1 MTKDE
6 KKKIIDSFRINSRY
20 RSRLIP
26 IQLLLQNEKRN
37 YPINPYK
44 SGTDI
49 NIVDYTWDS
58 IFT

>member
-1 MTKDE
+1 M
-6 KKKIIDSFRINSRY
+6 IDLFKLNSRY
-20 RSRLIP
+20 RSRLIY

-37 YPINPYK
+37 YFINPYK
-44 SGTDI
+44 SGIDI